1 MVPAAVRRVN
11 LSRRLAE
18 RRSPGENSHVMTTA
32 TRPLSYTEVE
42 IRSYLPSGWGIV
54 VGGAAGW
61 DAAAG
66 RWAVEVYDGADTT
79 WTIAVA
85 GDDAAKQGRLEAL
98 KAAIDRL
105 TRKSLGRKS
114 VITG

>member
-1 MVPAAVRRVN
+1 MSNAK
-11 LSRRLAE
+11 
-18 RRSPGENSHVMTTA
+18 
-32 TRPLSYTEVE
+32 RPLSYTDVE

-54 VGGAAGW
+54 PDG
-61 DAAAG
+61 AG
-66 RWAVEVYDGADTT
+66 RWDAGAARWAVDVYDGADTT

-85 GDDAAKQGRLEAL
+85 GADAAKQGRLEAL

-114 VITG
+114 VLTG

>member
-1 MVPAAVRRVN
+1 MSA
-11 LSRRLAE
+11 
-18 RRSPGENSHVMTTA
+18 TA
-32 TRPLSYTEVE
+32 RPLAYTDVE
-42 IRSYLPSGWGIV
+42 IRSYLPSGWGILP
-54 VGGAAGW
+54 GGARGW
-61 DAAAG
+61 DAG
-66 RWAVEVYDGADTT
+66 QSRWAIEVYDGADTS

-105 TRKSLGRKS
+105 TRKQLGRKS

>member
-1 MVPAAVRRVN
+1 MVPAAARRVN
-11 LSRRLAE
+11 RTPRLAE
-18 RRSPGENSHVMTTA
+18 RRSPGENSRAMSTA
-32 TRPLSYTEVE
+32 TRPLSYTEIE

-54 VGGAAGW
+54 PGGAGGW
-61 DAAAG
+61 DAGAR

-85 GDDAAKQGRLEAL
+85 GDDAASQGRLEAL

-114 VITG
+114 VISG